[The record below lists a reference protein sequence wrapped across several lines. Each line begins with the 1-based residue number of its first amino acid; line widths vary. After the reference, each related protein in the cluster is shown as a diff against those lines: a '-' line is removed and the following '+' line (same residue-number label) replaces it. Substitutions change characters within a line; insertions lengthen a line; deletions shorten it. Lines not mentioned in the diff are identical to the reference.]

1 MPATYTNPCPDEVPV
16 DRYVVRSKEGRRV
29 IIDRHES
36 GNYLVSVITYRHL
49 TGFST
54 MQVQDLYLSPESLEV
69 LGQLALAVTLYRNI
83 QDGMPEAEA
92 IARGTATLK
101 HVRQYDLRPQSH
113 DEVQK
118 RAAATLERDRSNNL
132 TPQDVPHAD

>member
-54 MQVQDLYLSPESLEV
+54 MQTQDLYLSPESLEV
-69 LGQLALAVTLYRNI
+69 LGHLAVAVTLHRNI
-83 QDGMPEAEA
+83 QAGMLEAEA
-92 IARGTATLK
+92 VTRSGVTLAG
-101 HVRQYDLRPQSH
+101 VRAYDLRPQSH
-113 DEVQK
+113 DEIQK
-118 RAAATLERDRSNNL
+118 RAAGLANRHCDRPV
-132 TPQDVPHAD
+132 TPTTD